1 MMREVPIMT
10 KALTLTLALL
20 LFGGCATLRG
30 FNAQNSFEQGVSLF
44 NQGRFEAAIPHFQDA
59 TREDPNFAPAYFYLG
74 RSYISVSRWRSAIQP
89 LRAAVRLAP
98 NEAKGEIMTIL
109 TDAMFAVALNE
120 FQLGDRSGPL
130 PERFPP
136 RPQDDLL

>member
-1 MMREVPIMT
+1 MT
-10 KALTLTLALL
+10 KTLGLILALF
-20 LFGGCATLRG
+20 LFSGCATLRG
-30 FNAQNSFEQGVSLF
+30 LKAQNSFERGVTLF

-74 RSYISVSRWRSAIQP
+74 RSYISLSRWRSAIQP

-98 NEAKGEIMTIL
+98 NEAKGEIMAVL

-120 FQLGDRSGPL
+120 FQLGGRRGPL
-130 PERFPP
+130 PEPP
-136 RPQDDLL
+136 GSQDDAL